1 MLVRPATEVDRP
13 AVDAF
18 LQNHGSAS
26 VARLGEL
33 VDAQDHPALVANAD
47 GRLTGVLT
55 FVVMGDRCEVLTLH
69 ATERGQ
75 GVGSALLDEVARV
88 ATAAGCR
95 LLWLVTTNDNV
106 DAIRFYQRRGFR
118 LAELRPGAVDE
129 SRRTLKPGSPR
140 SASTGS
146 LSATSSSCNGTSD
159 EESACAI
166 AQALSVPAS
175 TVRLSTGTDRLAR
188 RGVWLASAGAAT
200 ASA

>member
-1 MLVRPATEVDRP
+1 VRSMPVRAATEADRA

-18 LQNHGSAS
+18 LEDHGSAS

-33 VDAQDHPALVANAD
+33 VDARDHPALVASAD
-47 GRLTGVLT
+47 GGLLAGVLT
-55 FVVMGDRCEVLTLH
+55 FVVMGGRCEVLTLH

-129 SRRTLKPGSPR
+129 SRRTLKPEIPE
-140 SASTGS
+140 TGEHGIP
-146 LSATSSSCNGTSD
+146 LRD
-159 EESACAI
+159 ELVL
-166 AQALSVPAS
+166 QRDL
-175 TVRLSTGTDRLAR
+175 
-188 RGVWLASAGAAT
+188 
-200 ASA
+200 